1 MWALSTMRPPTTDF
15 ARKVARA
22 VTSGAAERGLLVCG
36 SGVGASVAANKV
48 PGIRAGLCHDTF
60 SARQGVEDDAMN
72 VLCLGARVIGPALA
86 QEVVRAFLAA
96 RFSGAERHVRRVGKI
111 KAIEEDAINGV
122 FGRQEGKDMTDNPLK
137 RLRELGQSVWYDYI
151 RRDLITSGRLAK
163 LIREDALAG
172 MTSTR
177 RFSRRRSPRPRST
190 TRISRG
196 WGERKSPAEIFEGL
210 KSPTSS
216 PPPTSSAPCST
227 N

>member
-1 MWALSTMRPPTTDF
+1 MKIVVGGDHAGFAMKVALAALCGTWGHAVEDVGAFDDSPSDYPDF
-15 ARKVARA
+15 ARKIAQA
-22 VTSGAAERGLLVCG
+22 VTSGASERGILVCG

-122 FGRQEGKDMTDNPLK
+122 FGRQG
-137 RLRELGQSVWYDYI
+137 G
-151 RRDLITSGRLAK
+151 
-163 LIREDALAG
+163 
-172 MTSTR
+172 
-177 RFSRRRSPRPRST
+177 
-190 TRISRG
+190 
-196 WGERKSPAEIFEGL
+196 
-210 KSPTSS
+210 
-216 PPPTSSAPCST
+216 
-227 N
+227 